1 MFKIESYITPLLMG
15 YLDKY
20 VKLRHEDFQLS
31 LWGGDAVLNNLD
43 LRLDVI
49 ERAIQLPIIF
59 KSGHI
64 HELRIHVP
72 WTKLGSE
79 PVIITINTIECILK
93 LRETAYEDKASSQ
106 TPELK
111 KSRSF
116 QAKQRPRRQQGGEEL
131 PPGYL
136 QSLINK
142 ISNNVS
148 IVINNLIVK
157 FVEDDIVL
165 SVNVKSLECFSV
177 NELWNRAF
185 IDLCPPELALRKSII
200 ISDLTICLDK
210 CDSSGKIENYQDP
223 MVYRCSVTGRIYLKY
238 DSIHG
243 KLPSI
248 TKFDLFCENLDVSL
262 TDTQLPLFFRLIEL
276 CLALYYG
283 TLEFPSSENE
293 PATSVKSTDDSADTT
308 IEGRSATTITGCT
321 QYTTV
326 LIIYVYVIVFHCYVN
341 FAPYNNL
348 LQLITKLRTLKM
360 QPDGTVVHLCK
371 QTVHTIYTNTK
382 GKELHD
388 YLC

>member
-15 YLDKY
+15 YVDKY

-31 LWGGDAVLNNLD
+31 LWGGDVVLNNLD

-49 ERAIQLPIIF
+49 EKAIQLPIIF

-79 PVIITINTIECILK
+79 PVVITINTIECILK
-93 LRETAYEDKASSQ
+93 LRETAYGDTASSA

-116 QAKQRPRRQQGGEEL
+116 QAKQRQRRQQGGEEL

-136 QSLINK
+136 QSIINK

-148 IVINNLIVK
+148 VVINNLIVK

-177 NELWNRAF
+177 NELWNQAF
-185 IDLCPPELALRKSII
+185 IDLTPPELALRKSINL
-200 ISDLTICLDK
+200 SDLTICLDK

-223 MVYRCSVTGRIYLKY
+223 LVYRCSVTGRVYLKY
-238 DSIHG
+238 DSINA
-243 KLPSI
+243 KFPSI
-248 TKFDLFCENLDVSL
+248 TKFDLFCETLDVSL

-283 TLEFPSSENE
+283 TLEFPSSEKE
-293 PATSVKSTDDSADTT
+293 QESGVKSDDGSEEGKV
-308 IEGRSATTITGCT
+308 EGRN
-321 QYTTV
+321 
-326 LIIYVYVIVFHCYVN
+326 LILN
-341 FAPYNNL
+341 
-348 LQLITKLRTLKM
+348 K
-360 QPDGTVVHLCK
+360 HLCS
-371 QTVHTIYTNTK
+371 
-382 GKELHD
+382 D
-388 YLC
+388 